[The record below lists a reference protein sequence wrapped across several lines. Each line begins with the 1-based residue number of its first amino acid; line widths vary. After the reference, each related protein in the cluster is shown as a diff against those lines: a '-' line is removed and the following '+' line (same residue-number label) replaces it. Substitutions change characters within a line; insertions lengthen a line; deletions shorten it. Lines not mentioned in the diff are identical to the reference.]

1 MSDVMKKQIGGTH
14 YKTKA
19 IQPWEVIER
28 NQMGFFDGNA
38 LKYIM
43 RYGEKNGVEDLRKAI
58 HYIEKL
64 IDIEC
69 NRPIT
74 PADFRAQVEEQ
85 EGWCN
90 GK

>member
-1 MSDVMKKQIGGTH
+1 MSAISRQVGGTH
-14 YKTKA
+14 YKDKS

-43 RYGEKNGVEDLRKAI
+43 RYKDKGGVEDLRKAI
-58 HYIEKL
+58 HYIERL
-64 IDIEC
+64 IEIEC
-69 NRPIT
+69 K
-74 PADFRAQVEEQ
+74 FEQVVIGDSIRREVDE